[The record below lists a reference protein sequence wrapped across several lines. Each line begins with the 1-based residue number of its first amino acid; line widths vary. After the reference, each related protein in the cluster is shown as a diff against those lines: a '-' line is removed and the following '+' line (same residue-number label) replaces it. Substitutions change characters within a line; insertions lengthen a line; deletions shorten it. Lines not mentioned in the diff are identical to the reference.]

1 MLSRR
6 TLFTLLTVLAI
17 ALMAVIPAAAQDM
30 TNAITVTGSGSAK
43 GAPDT
48 VTIEVGVEQFN
59 GDVREAF
66 SAANATLRAVIDGVK
81 AEGVAATD
89 VTTSNLSVFST
100 SRYNP
105 TGVEERGFSVSNTVR
120 VVLRDTSKI
129 EAVIDAAINAGA
141 NQIYGLNFTLSD
153 DAALETEA
161 RAAAF
166 ESARARAE
174 EIAALIGAEL
184 GDVIAVSESSDG
196 YVTPFGRMEAPV
208 ASGMGGGGDAYVEPG
223 QSTVTIVLQVA
234 FAIVR

>member
-1 MLSRR
+1 
-6 TLFTLLTVLAI
+6 LTVLAI

-30 TNAITVTGSGSAK
+30 GNVITVTGAGSAK

-48 VTIEVGVEQFN
+48 VTIEIGVEQFN
-59 GDVREAF
+59 SDVREAF
-66 SAANATLRAVIDGVK
+66 SAANATLRAVVEGVK
-81 AEGVAATD
+81 TEGVAD
-89 VTTSNLSVFST
+89 NDITTSNLSVFST

-105 TGVEERGFSVSNTVR
+105 SGVEERGFSVSNTVR

-141 NQIYGLNFTLSD
+141 NQIYGLTFSLAD
-153 DAALETEA
+153 DAELETEA

-166 ESARARAE
+166 ESARARAQ
-174 EIAALIGAEL
+174 EIATLIGAEL
-184 GDVIAVSESSDG
+184 GDVIAVNESTDG
-196 YVTPFGRMEAPV
+196 SVLPFGRYDVSQA
-208 ASGMGGGGDAYVEPG
+208 AGMGGGGGAFVEPG